1 MKKILTVA
9 ATCLVAVSVMAVP
22 AKRIKKTIT
31 LADGTTR
38 EVVLRGDEHVHFYQ
52 AEDGTAYQLDEQKI
66 FRQVDTDRLSALWK
80 RKVDESNE
88 VRQARAVRRRVEW
101 GAQQNPI
108 SGQKRG
114 LVILVNFADK
124 KMSSTHDKAFYERY
138 FNGESF
144 TEEGMY
150 GSVHQYFYDCSYG
163 QFDLEF
169 DIIGP
174 VTVSKNM
181 AYYGENDADGNDLY
195 AATMVA
201 EACKLAHAK
210 GVDWKKYDWDD
221 DGFVDQV
228 FVIYAGNGEAQG
240 AAENTIWPHEYELSS
255 AKYYGDGPGVLYLG
269 GVRIDTY
276 ACSCELE
283 GAHGTSVDGIGT
295 ACHEFSHCLGIPDF
309 YDTRG
314 TYNPNFGMDIWDV
327 MDYGS
332 YNGTTKSGGRPTGF
346 TSYERWY
353 CGWLTPTELTS
364 YTEVEALRPL
374 DEYPEAYIIRNQAS
388 SNEYYL
394 LENRQKK
401 GWFGATNAHGML
413 VLHVDFDPNAW
424 AENTVNNTSSRQR
437 MTIIPADNR
446 LTDTSL
452 PGDPFPGSA
461 QKHQLTDTST
471 PKAVTY
477 RTNTH
482 GAKTMNF
489 PITEITESGGV
500 ISFVAGAVELSTPK
514 VYAPDG
520 VTSNSFVAHWSTVKN
535 AQSYEVELICHGA
548 SEGEADKTVTV
559 ETEETSHEFKDL
571 DPTYLY
577 SYRVRAQCDSQYSDW
592 SGVMDVLLFTGG
604 DAVADVESASQPSV
618 IYDLQGRRV
627 ARTHR
632 GLYIVGGKKYLA
644 K

>member
-1 MKKILTVA
+1 MKKILAVA

-38 EVVLRGDEHVHFYQ
+38 EVVFRGDEHVHFYQ

-66 FRQVDTDRLSALWK
+66 FRQVDKARLNSIWK
-80 RKVDESNE
+80 RKLDESNDL
-88 VRQARAVRRRVEW
+88 RQARAVKRRVVW
-101 GAQQNPI
+101 GADQNPI

-114 LVILVNFADK
+114 LVILANFADK
-124 KMSSTHDKAFYERY
+124 KLSSAHDKAFYERY

-144 TEEGMY
+144 TEEGMF

-181 AYYGENDADGNDLY
+181 EYYGTNDADGNDLY

-221 DGFVDQV
+221 DGYVDQV

-255 AKYYGDGPGVLYLG
+255 AKYYGDGPGVLYFG
-269 GVRIDTY
+269 GVRVDTY

-283 GAHGTSVDGIGT
+283 GARGTSVDGIGT

-309 YDTRG
+309 YDTEG
-314 TYNPNFGMDIWDV
+314 WNFGMDVWDL

-364 YTEVEALRPL
+364 YTEVDALRSL
-374 DEYPEAYIIRNQAS
+374 GQYPEAYLIRNQGNA
-388 SNEYYL
+388 NEYYL
-394 LENRQKK
+394 LENRQKA

-413 VLHVDFDPNAW
+413 VLHVDFNPQAW
-424 AENTVNNTSSRQR
+424 EENTVNTKASRQR
-437 MTIIPADNR
+437 MTIIPADG
-446 LTDTSL
+446 TASAYSL
-452 PGDPFPGSA
+452 GGDPFPGSSR
-461 QKHQLTDTST
+461 KTQLTDTSN
-471 PKAVTY
+471 PKATTY
-477 RTNTH
+477 VTNTH
-482 GAKTMNF
+482 GSKTMNF
-489 PITEITESGGV
+489 PITEITENGGV
-500 ISFVAGAVELSTPK
+500 ISFVAGTIAP
-514 VYAPDG
+514 PDG
-520 VTSNSFVAHWSTVKN
+520 VSN
-535 AQSYEVELICHGA
+535 I
-548 SEGEADKTVTV
+548 
-559 ETEETSHEFKDL
+559 
-571 DPTYLY
+571 
-577 SYRVRAQCDSQYSDW
+577 
-592 SGVMDVLLFTGG
+592 M
-604 DAVADVESASQPSV
+604 ADVEPSSQSSV

-627 ARTHR
+627 SSARR
-632 GLYIVGGKKYLA
+632 GLYIVGGKKYVA